1 MQLPTIKG
9 CFSSFPK
16 KFAVFI
22 RVGCL
27 SETGT
32 GNRPLA
38 VLRVHECALEKDQ
51 RAGSDIHKHGSQ
63 KKFIKIKIVLGLLYL
78 FFLHEWKTGEFFPS
92 FEITKTSGSFI
103 WYFKKILKIKKK
115 LKINK

>member
-1 MQLPTIKG
+1 LQLSTIKG

-38 VLRVHECALEKDQ
+38 VLRVHECELEKDQ
-51 RAGSDIHKHGSQ
+51 RAGSNIHKHGSQ
-63 KKFIKIKIVLGLLYL
+63 KKNRKKKKPLGLLYL
-78 FFLHEWKTGEFFPS
+78 FFLHE
-92 FEITKTSGSFI
+92 
-103 WYFKKILKIKKK
+103 
-115 LKINK
+115 